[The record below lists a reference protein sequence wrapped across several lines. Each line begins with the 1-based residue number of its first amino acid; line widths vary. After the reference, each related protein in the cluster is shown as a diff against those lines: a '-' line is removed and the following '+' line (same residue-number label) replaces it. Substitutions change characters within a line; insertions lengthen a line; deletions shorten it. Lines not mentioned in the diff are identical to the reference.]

1 MLIYV
6 RGKSMESIKSVEEFK
21 KYMKD
26 NCNLVRENITY
37 ADEITLD
44 DEWMQDN
51 VWDEIYQKEVVNNG
65 KI

>member
-6 RGKSMESIKSVEEFK
+6 RGESMESIKSVKELK

-37 ADEITLD
+37 ADEITID

>member
-1 MLIYV
+1 
-6 RGKSMESIKSVEEFK
+6 
-21 KYMKD
+21 MKD

-37 ADEITLD
+37 ADEITID